1 MEFVEPIRDRKKI
14 NDMKK
19 YLQGNKR
26 DFLLFTLGINS
37 ALRVS
42 DLLELKFE
50 DIIDEKLKPLDHI
63 KLKETKTG
71 KHNKIAISKGVKKA
85 IINYVKEYYK
95 GNLSYYVK
103 EYYKGNLSYYVFYS
117 RKGINKP
124 IQRAMAWK
132 VIKGAADAV
141 EVKDIGTHS
150 LRKTWAYH
158 SYKAG
163 TDIVIIQDMLNHSS
177 PAITLR
183 YIGITQDEKDRAVLS
198 LDL

>member
-14 NDMKK
+14 QDMKK

-26 DFLLFTLGINS
+26 NLLFFTLGINS

-50 DIIDEKLKPLDHI
+50 DIIDEQLQPLDHI

-85 IINYVKEYYK
+85 IVSYVQDFYK
-95 GNLSYYVK
+95 SSLSD
-103 EYYKGNLSYYVFYS
+103 YVFYS
-117 RKGINKP
+117 RKGGNKS

-132 VIKGAADAV
+132 IMKETAEAV
-141 EVKDIGTHS
+141 GVKDIGTHS

>member
-14 NDMKK
+14 NDIKK

-26 DFLLFTLGINS
+26 DYLFFTLGINS

-50 DIIDEKLKPLDHI
+50 DLVNDKLTPLEHI

-71 KHNKIAISKGVKKA
+71 KHNKIAISNGVKKA
-85 IINYVKEYYK
+85 IVSYVQDYYK
-95 GNLSYYVK
+95 GNLSD
-103 EYYKGNLSYYVFYS
+103 YVFYS
-117 RKGINKP
+117 RKGENKP

-132 VIKGAADAV
+132 IIKSAAEAV
-141 EVKDIGTHS
+141 GVRDIGTHS

-158 SYKAG
+158 SYRAG

-183 YIGITQDEKDRAVLS
+183 YIGITQDEKDRAILS

>member
-19 YLQGNKR
+19 ILSGNKR
-26 DFLLFTLGINS
+26 NYLFFVLGINS
-37 ALRVS
+37 ALRAG

-50 DIIDEKLKPLDHI
+50 DIIDVHMKPLDHI
-63 KLKETKTG
+63 KLKETKTS
-71 KHNKIAISKGVKKA
+71 KNNKIAVSKGVKKA
-85 IINYVKEYYK
+85 IVDYCETYYK
-95 GNLSYYVK
+95 GNLSD
-103 EYYKGNLSYYVFYS
+103 YVFYS
-117 RKGINKP
+117 RKGNNRPINR
-124 IQRAMAWK
+124 QMAWK
-132 VIKGAADAV
+132 IVKAAADAV
-141 EVKDIGTHS
+141 GVKDIGTHS

-177 PAITLR
+177 PSVTLR

>member
-1 MEFVEPIRDRKKI
+1 MNHWRLIVLEFVEPIRDRKKI

-26 DFLLFTLGINS
+26 DYLFFVLGINS

-50 DIIDEKLKPLDHI
+50 DLINEKLTPLEHI

-71 KHNKIAISKGVKKA
+71 KHNKIAISNGVKKA
-85 IINYVKEYYK
+85 IVSYVQDFYK
-95 GNLSYYVK
+95 GNL
-103 EYYKGNLSYYVFYS
+103 EDYVFYS
-117 RKGINKP
+117 RKGQNKP

-132 VIKGAADAV
+132 IIKSAAEAIGI
-141 EVKDIGTHS
+141 KDIGTHS

-183 YIGITQDEKDRAVLS
+183 YIGITQDEKDRAILS

>member
-71 KHNKIAISKGVKKA
+71 KHNKIAISKSVKKA
-85 IINYVKEYYK
+85 IINYI
-95 GNLSYYVK
+95 K

-141 EVKDIGTHS
+141 GVKDIGTHS

>member
-14 NDMKK
+14 NDIKK

-26 DFLLFTLGINS
+26 NLLFFTLGINS

-42 DLLELKFE
+42 DLLGLKFG
-50 DIIDEKLKPLDHI
+50 DIIDENLKPLDHI

-71 KHNKIAISKGVKKA
+71 KHNKIAVPKGVKKL
-85 IINYVKEYYK
+85 IVEYIKDFYK
-95 GNLSYYVK
+95 GNL
-103 EYYKGNLSYYVFYS
+103 NDYVFYS
-117 RKGINKP
+117 RKGENKP

-132 VIKGAADAV
+132 IIKEAAEAV
-141 EVKDIGTHS
+141 GVKDIGTHS

>member
-1 MEFVEPIRDRKKI
+1 MEFVEPIREREKI
-14 NDMKK
+14 KDMKK

-26 DFLLFTLGINS
+26 DLLLFTLGINS

-42 DLLELKFE
+42 DLLELKFG
-50 DIIDEKLKPLDHI
+50 DIINKQLNPLEHI

-85 IINYVKEYYK
+85 IISYVQDFYK
-95 GNLSYYVK
+95 GSLSD
-103 EYYKGNLSYYVFYS
+103 YVFYS
-117 RKGINKP
+117 RKEGDKP

-132 VIKGAADAV
+132 IIKGAADAV
-141 EVKDIGTHS
+141 GVKDIGTHS

-158 SYKAG
+158 SYRAG

>member
-1 MEFVEPIRDRKKI
+1 MEFVEPIRDLKKI
-14 NDMKK
+14 KDMKK
-19 YLQGNKR
+19 YLQSNKR

-42 DLLELKFE
+42 DLLALKFE
-50 DIIDEKLKPLDHI
+50 DIVDEQLKPLDHI

-71 KHNKIAISKGVKKA
+71 KHNKIAIANGVKKA
-85 IINYVKEYYK
+85 IISYVQDFYK
-95 GNLSYYVK
+95 GNISD
-103 EYYKGNLSYYVFYS
+103 YVFYS
-117 RKGINKP
+117 RKGKNKP
-124 IQRAMAWK
+124 IHRAMAWK
-132 VIKGAADAV
+132 IIKGAAEAV
-141 EVKDIGTHS
+141 GVKDIGTHS

-177 PAITLR
+177 PSITLR
-183 YIGITQDEKDRAVLS
+183 YIGITQDEKDRAILS

>member
-14 NDMKK
+14 YDMKK

-26 DFLLFTLGINS
+26 DYLFFVLGINS

-42 DLLELKFE
+42 DLLNLKFE
-50 DIIDEKLKPLDHI
+50 DLINEKLAPLEHI

-71 KHNKIAISKGVKKA
+71 KHNKIAISNGVKKA
-85 IINYVKEYYK
+85 IISYVQDFYK
-95 GNLSYYVK
+95 GNL
-103 EYYKGNLSYYVFYS
+103 EDYVFYS
-117 RKGINKP
+117 RKGKNKP
-124 IQRAMAWK
+124 LQRAMAWK
-132 VIKGAADAV
+132 IIKSTADAV
-141 EVKDIGTHS
+141 GVKDIGTHS

-158 SYKAG
+158 SFKAG

-177 PAITLR
+177 AAITLR
-183 YIGITQDEKDRAVLS
+183 YIGITQDEKDRAILS

>member
-1 MEFVEPIRDRKKI
+1 MDFVEPIRDRKKI

-26 DFLLFTLGINS
+26 DSLFFVLGINS

-42 DLLELKFE
+42 DLLDLKFE
-50 DIIDEKLKPLDHI
+50 DLINEKLVPLEHI

-71 KHNKIAISKGVKKA
+71 KHNKIAISNGVKKA
-85 IINYVKEYYK
+85 IVSYVLDFYK
-95 GNLSYYVK
+95 GNLKDYI
-103 EYYKGNLSYYVFYS
+103 FYS
-117 RKGINKP
+117 RKGQNKP

-132 VIKGAADAV
+132 IIKNAAEAV
-141 EVKDIGTHS
+141 GVKDIGTHS

-183 YIGITQDEKDRAVLS
+183 YIGITQDEKDRAILS

>member
-1 MEFVEPIRDRKKI
+1 MEYVEPIRDRKKI
-14 NDMKK
+14 DDIKK
-19 YLQGNKR
+19 YMQGNKR
-26 DFLLFTLGINS
+26 DLLLFTLGINS

-42 DLLELKFE
+42 DLLELKF
-50 DIIDEKLKPLDHI
+50 IDLVDNNLKPLDHI

-85 IINYVKEYYK
+85 IIDYCKHYYK
-95 GNLSYYVK
+95 GDLND
-103 EYYKGNLSYYVFYS
+103 YVFYS
-117 RKGINKP
+117 RKGNNKP
-124 IQRAMAWK
+124 IQRAMAWRL
-132 VIKGAADAV
+132 IKKAADAV
-141 EVKDIGTHS
+141 GVKDIGTHS

-177 PAITLR
+177 PSVTLR
-183 YIGITQDEKDRAVLS
+183 YIGITQDEKDRAVLT

>member
-14 NDMKK
+14 DDIKK
-19 YLQGNKR
+19 YLQSNKR
-26 DFLLFTLGINS
+26 DYLLFVLGINS

-50 DIIDEKLKPLDHI
+50 DLIDANLKPLDHI

-85 IINYVKEYYK
+85 IVDYVKHYYK
-95 GNLSYYVK
+95 GQLSDYI
-103 EYYKGNLSYYVFYS
+103 FYS
-117 RKGINKP
+117 RKGNNQP
-124 IQRAMAWK
+124 IQRQMAWRL
-132 VIKGAADAV
+132 IKKAADV
-141 EVKDIGTHS
+141 VGVKDIGSHS

-177 PAITLR
+177 PSVTLR
-183 YIGITQDEKDRAVLS
+183 YIGITQDEKDRAVLT

>member
-14 NDMKK
+14 RDMKK
-19 YLQGNKR
+19 FLQGNKR
-26 DFLLFTLGINS
+26 DLLLFTLGINS

-42 DLLELKFE
+42 DLLELKFG
-50 DIIDEKLKPLDHI
+50 DIIDDNLKPLDHI

-85 IINYVKEYYK
+85 IIEYIKDYYK
-95 GNLSYYVK
+95 DSLTD
-103 EYYKGNLSYYVFYS
+103 YVFYS
-117 RKGINKP
+117 RKGENKP

-132 VIKGAADAV
+132 IIKGAAEAIGL
-141 EVKDIGTHS
+141 KDIGTHS

-163 TDIVIIQDMLNHSS
+163 TDIIIIQDMLNHSS
-177 PAITLR
+177 PSITLR